1 MVITIT
7 VWQTTLDTGP
17 EAGNNKISGAARTLE
32 LHDSRGDVVQ
42 KLDTKFDPT
51 KALEWMR
58 KCDRF
63 EADRSGQAPGLA
75 SAGPQTISIKR
86 FIDVQ
91 KDCLVEASSLPSA
104 PIFAALSYVWGMQ
117 QKVTCTNSYIAQLR
131 QPGFISQTNLD
142 IPQTIRDA
150 IRVCRDIK
158 IPLLWVDAL
167 CIQQDNHDE
176 ITDQIGNM
184 RQVYEQAIVTIV
196 ALSGTNAEAGIAGVT
211 PGSRESQA
219 RIKVQGFDLILEE
232 MGLKGVLQ
240 STQWSTRGWTH
251 QEFLLAP
258 KRLVFSSN
266 QVFFVC
272 NHGIFAEDHVKHHRS
287 EKDVGWFEWPD
298 ELSWHNRLEGYQIIW
313 TELGWEIYAELV
325 STYTT
330 KNLTSQEDAMA
341 AFSAAMAVTK
351 RNCFPDSE
359 YSWGMFS
366 SCLDAALLWRRCLG
380 CDCGNLSSGLPRR
393 VLVTNSAGYLE
404 QPPSWSWVGRQ
415 GHVKYSTW
423 LLNNKNPDTSLI
435 SRVRWPDQVF
445 SSGRYLHLEADTAV
459 FPIRGR
465 RFNISPVPRE
475 RGFYLLSDASRV
487 IGGELGYP
495 LAVVDGKTGLNC
507 GVVYDDE
514 EIEELKVPCEVTLV
528 KLSQTFLAEARTS
541 FKTQKTFSE
550 TVTGPGRDWLN
561 DVHWPAFDD
570 PDLENEASNSVDMD
584 GRPKKD
590 LLHGFFNY
598 DKYDCDRKWPVYNV
612 MMVKPSGDRW
622 VRLGIGKIHVDA
634 FDAAE
639 SFECRKLCLE

>member
-1 MVITIT
+1 MTPPPNDEDEVVAAREPGKIVITI
-7 VWQTTLDTGP
+7 WQTTQDTGP
-17 EAGNNKISGAARTLE
+17 EAGNNKIIGAARTLV
-32 LHDSRGDVVQ
+32 LHDNRGGVVQ
-42 KLDTKFDPT
+42 KLDTEFDPT
-51 KALEWMR
+51 RALEWMR

-63 EADRSGQAPGLA
+63 EADRSGQTLGPA
-75 SAGPQTISIKR
+75 SAGSQTISIKR

-91 KDCLVEASSLPSA
+91 KECLVEASSLRSA

-117 QKVTCTNSYIAQLR
+117 QKVTCTNRFIAQLR

-150 IRVCRDIK
+150 IRVCRDME

-176 ITDQIGNM
+176 VTDQIGNM
-184 RQVYEQAIVTIV
+184 HQVYEQAIITIV
-196 ALSGTNAEAGIAGVT
+196 ALSGINAEAGIAGAT
-211 PGSRESQA
+211 AGSRESQA
-219 RIKVQGFDLILEE
+219 RIKIQGFDLILEE
-232 MGLKGVLQ
+232 MGPKGGISVRK
-240 STQWSTRGWTH
+240 WSTRGWTH

-258 KRLVFSSN
+258 KR
-266 QVFFVC
+266 
-272 NHGIFAEDHVKHHRS
+272 
-287 EKDVGWFEWPD
+287 
-298 ELSWHNRLEGYQIIW
+298 
-313 TELGWEIYAELV
+313 
-325 STYTT
+325 
-330 KNLTSQEDAMA
+330 
-341 AFSAAMAVTK
+341 
-351 RNCFPDSE
+351 NCFPDTE
-359 YSWGMFS
+359 YSWGIFS

-393 VLVTNSAGYLE
+393 VLVTNSAGHSE

-415 GHVKYSTW
+415 GHIKYSTW
-423 LLNNKNPDTSLI
+423 LLNNKNPDNSLI
-435 SRVRWPDQVF
+435 SWVRWPDQVF

-465 RFNISPVPRE
+465 WFNISQVPRD
-475 RGFYLLSDASRV
+475 RGTYQLSDKSLV

-528 KLSQTFLAEARTS
+528 KLSQTFLAETRIS
-541 FKTQKTFSE
+541 FKPQKTFSDME
-550 TVTGPGRDWLN
+550 TVTGPGRDWLK

-570 PDLENEASNSVDMD
+570 SDLENEANNSVDFEDERRRRRQSD
-584 GRPKKD
+584 GRPEKD
-590 LLHGFFNY
+590 LLHGFFDY
-598 DKYDCDRKWPVYNV
+598 DKYDCERKWPVYNV